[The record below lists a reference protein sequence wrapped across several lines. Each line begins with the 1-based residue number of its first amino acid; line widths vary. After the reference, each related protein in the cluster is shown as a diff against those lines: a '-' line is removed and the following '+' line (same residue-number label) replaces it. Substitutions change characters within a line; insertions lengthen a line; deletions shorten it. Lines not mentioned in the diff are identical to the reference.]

1 MKFLL
6 YLCGVENVEKKMKVK
21 FLEVLLFVIWFIVM
35 VFTLNGCLSMI
46 TAANT
51 IENIVGIFL
60 MVIILFVSYKTR
72 CFLNIRNLWRKE
84 E

>member
-1 MKFLL
+1 MKIKFLD
-6 YLCGVENVEKKMKVK
+6 
-21 FLEVLLFVIWFIVM
+21 VLLFVVWVIILLFVI
-35 VFTLNGCLSMI
+35 NGGLSMI

-60 MVIILFVSYKTR
+60 MMIMLFVSYKTR